1 MLSKL
6 SLKILNERGFFPFEK
21 ETEKTFFQRV
31 SEEPFSAK
39 EFFEKEGER
48 PPFSL
53 KQKVPVEDWA
63 FSLAKLQKFYQIKP
77 HYLEAY
83 YAKKGLRFWHPAM
96 TWVFEGIK
104 THRDFPLIQLHPN
117 CLADEI
123 LSHEAVHLVRAPL
136 KSEKYE
142 EFFAYSLSN
151 RFLRKCFGPLFSSE
165 KDASFW
171 MWGLLGNLFSQLF
184 LSEKV
189 ADLILFLFLLVLIK
203 KMSSLF
209 FRKMQLKKAEKMAE
223 ILLENA
229 SEAKAF
235 LFRLTDEEI
244 DFFAEKSL
252 DKVKDFILKN
262 TKEKLRWKLIKAS
275 YAFKGNHHG

>member
-1 MLSKL
+1 M
-6 SLKILNERGFFPFEK
+6 NERGFFPFAK
-21 ETEKTFFQRV
+21 ETEKTFFQRI
-31 SEEPFSAK
+31 SQEPFSAK
-39 EFFEKEGER
+39 EFFKKEGEL

-53 KQKVPVEDWA
+53 KRKVPVEDWA
-63 FSLAKLQKFYQIKP
+63 FSLAKLQKSYQIKP
-77 HYLEAY
+77 CHLEAY

-117 CLADEI
+117 RLADEI

-151 RFLRKCFGPLFSSE
+151 QFLRKCFGPLFSSE

-171 MWGLLGNLFSQLF
+171 IWSLLGNVFSQLF
-184 LSEKV
+184 FPEKI
-189 ADLILFLFLLVLIK
+189 ADLVLFLSLLFFIR

-209 FRKMQLKKAEKMAE
+209 FRKMQLKKAEKMAK
-223 ILLENA
+223 ILLENPT
-229 SEAKAF
+229 EAKAF

-244 DFFAEKSL
+244 DFFAEKSS

-262 TKEKLRWKLIKAS
+262 TKEKLRWRLIKAS
-275 YAFKGNHHG
+275 YAFKGNYHG